1 MFRNAPTFW
10 ELFVEVAKTSIFL
23 LASKIKT
30 YVCSKKNPGN
40 LTEQKGFSVYIYIYI
55 PYIFYKYIYIT
66 CQFFFTFARFSCT
79 SFDLLE
85 ENPSPKNNKTQSEQC
100 EPNLD
105 GIPLYWLV
113 SRDPYF
119 TAPYIPYITE

>member
-30 YVCSKKNPGN
+30 YVCLKKSRQPNQ
-40 LTEQKGFSVYIYIYI
+40 TEGILGLYLYI

-66 CQFFFTFARFSCT
+66 CQFFFTFAKFSCT

-113 SRDPYF
+113 SRDPYVM
-119 TAPYIPYITE
+119 AWYIPYITE